1 MIAWHRAILFHA
13 ELAELYEAQSD
24 ALFTSGRFSG
34 FCDFCVRIIFLRE
47 NDKLICLNGKFTL
60 LLQRQTFKNL
70 YVMKKNYLFPHQF
83 RMIGWVLA
91 IIAVVGYLCL
101 PEFHFKMPSL
111 YFDTFFDDE
120 NESGFFRMARTNTLS
135 LAMPVLTI
143 GLLFIGFSKEKVED
157 EFVQYLRTQSLI
169 WATYV
174 TAALF
179 IIATLLIYGIS
190 YLYVP
195 FLVFFVFLILFIVKF
210 RIEVH
215 RANKGGAQ

>member
-47 NDKLICLNGKFTL
+47 NDKLICLIGKFTL

-179 IIATLLIYGIS
+179 IITTLLIYGIS

>member
-1 MIAWHRAILFHA
+1 MIAWHRTILFHA

-47 NDKLICLNGKFTL
+47 NDKLICLIGKFTL

-143 GLLFIGFSKEKVED
+143 GLLFIGFSKEKDED

>member
-1 MIAWHRAILFHA
+1 
-13 ELAELYEAQSD
+13 
-24 ALFTSGRFSG
+24 
-34 FCDFCVRIIFLRE
+34 
-47 NDKLICLNGKFTL
+47 
-60 LLQRQTFKNL
+60 
-70 YVMKKNYLFPHQF
+70 MKKNYLFPHRF
-83 RMIGWVLA
+83 RIIGWVLA
-91 IIAVVGYLCL
+91 IVAVAGYLCL
-101 PEFHFKMPSL
+101 TEFHFKMPSL

-120 NESGFFRMARTNTLS
+120 NESGFFRMARADTLS

-169 WATYV
+169 WATYL

>member
-47 NDKLICLNGKFTL
+47 NDKLICLIGKFAL

-179 IIATLLIYGIS
+179 IITTLLIYGIS

>member
-1 MIAWHRAILFHA
+1 MIAWHSAILFHA
-13 ELAELYEAQSD
+13 EFAELYEAQSD

-47 NDKLICLNGKFTL
+47 NDKLICLIGKFAL
-60 LLQRQTFKNL
+60 LLQHQTFKNL

-179 IIATLLIYGIS
+179 IIATLLIYGIA

-195 FLVFFVFLILFIVKF
+195 YLVFYVFLILFIIKF
-210 RIEVH
+210 RIEL
-215 RANKGGAQ
+215 RRFNKGGAQ

>member
-1 MIAWHRAILFHA
+1 M
-13 ELAELYEAQSD
+13 
-24 ALFTSGRFSG
+24 
-34 FCDFCVRIIFLRE
+34 
-47 NDKLICLNGKFTL
+47 
-60 LLQRQTFKNL
+60 
-70 YVMKKNYLFPHQF
+70 
-83 RMIGWVLA
+83 
-91 IIAVVGYLCL
+91 
-101 PEFHFKMPSL
+101 
-111 YFDTFFDDE
+111 TFFDDE

>member
-1 MIAWHRAILFHA
+1 
-13 ELAELYEAQSD
+13 
-24 ALFTSGRFSG
+24 
-34 FCDFCVRIIFLRE
+34 
-47 NDKLICLNGKFTL
+47 
-60 LLQRQTFKNL
+60 
-70 YVMKKNYLFPHQF
+70 MKKNYLFPHQF

-91 IIAVVGYLCL
+91 IAAVAAFIVTRIWFPNLS
-101 PEFHFKMPSL
+101 FKMPSL

-120 NESGFFRMARTNTLS
+120 NESGFFRMARADTLS
-135 LAMPVLTI
+135 FAMPVLTI

-169 WATYV
+169 WATYI

-215 RANKGGAQ
+215 RANRGGVQ

>member
-1 MIAWHRAILFHA
+1 
-13 ELAELYEAQSD
+13 
-24 ALFTSGRFSG
+24 
-34 FCDFCVRIIFLRE
+34 
-47 NDKLICLNGKFTL
+47 
-60 LLQRQTFKNL
+60 
-70 YVMKKNYLFPHQF
+70 MKKNYLFPHQF

-91 IIAVVGYLCL
+91 IVAVVGYLWL

-120 NESGFFRMARTNTLS
+120 NESGFFRMARTDILS

-143 GLLFIGFSKEKVED
+143 GLLFVGFSKEKVED

-195 FLVFFVFLILFIVKF
+195 FLVFFVFLVLFIVKF

>member
-1 MIAWHRAILFHA
+1 
-13 ELAELYEAQSD
+13 
-24 ALFTSGRFSG
+24 
-34 FCDFCVRIIFLRE
+34 
-47 NDKLICLNGKFTL
+47 
-60 LLQRQTFKNL
+60 
-70 YVMKKNYLFPHQF
+70 MKKNYLFPHRF
-83 RMIGWVLA
+83 RIVGWVLA
-91 IIAVVGYLCL
+91 IAAVTAFIVTQIWFPNLS
-101 PEFHFKMPSL
+101 FKMPSL
-111 YFDTFFDDE
+111 YFDVLFDDD
-120 NESGFFRMARTNTLS
+120 NESGFFRMARADTLS

>member
-1 MIAWHRAILFHA
+1 MEI
-13 ELAELYEAQSD
+13 
-24 ALFTSGRFSG
+24 
-34 FCDFCVRIIFLRE
+34 
-47 NDKLICLNGKFTL
+47 NDKLICLIGKFTL
-60 LLQRQTFKNL
+60 LLRRQTFKNL